1 MAMQGIL
8 ELAKVF
14 GMKPSLLEESKDATT
29 VEAIIQQFGN
39 IPESSQFWQLVE
51 QRITK
56 KVQYR
61 LQHVL
66 EVQTLLFDM
75 HRTPLGLSLSQSSP

>member
-14 GMKPSLLEESKDATT
+14 GMKPSLLEQCKEATT
-29 VEAIIQQFGN
+29 VEAIIQQFGKT
-39 IPESSQFWQLVE
+39 PESSQFWQLVE
-51 QRITK
+51 QRITE
-56 KVQYR
+56 KVQSR

-66 EVQTLLFDM
+66 KVHTLLFDM
-75 HRTPLGLSLSQSSP
+75 HRNPLGLPLIQSCE